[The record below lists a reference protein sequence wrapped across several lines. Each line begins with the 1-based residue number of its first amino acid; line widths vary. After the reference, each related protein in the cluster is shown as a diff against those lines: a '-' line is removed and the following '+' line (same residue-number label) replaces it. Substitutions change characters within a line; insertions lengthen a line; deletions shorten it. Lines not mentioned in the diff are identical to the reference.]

1 MILQLRRL
9 FERTGDR
16 QDLDLIIS
24 LEELG
29 EMGGSVCFA
38 APIKLKGLVSNIAGM
53 VSLDYTAEFAVT
65 HLCDRCLDE
74 FNRDY
79 TMSFSHILVRD
90 GDSQDGGDDVFCPGC
105 NLDVNELVI
114 SDFLAELPTKV
125 LCRDDCLGLCP
136 ECGKNLNSGECGC
149 ACGGVAAGEE
159 I

>member
-29 EMGGSVCFA
+29 EMSGSVSFA
-38 APIKLKGLVSNIAGM
+38 APIRLKGLVSNIAGM
-53 VSLDYTAEFAVT
+53 VSLDYTADFAVH

-74 FNRDY
+74 FDRDY
-79 TMSFSHILVRD
+79 ALGFSHILVRD
-90 GDSQDGGDDVFCPGC
+90 EDSLDGGDDVFCPGC

-114 SDFLAELPTKV
+114 SDLLAELPTKV
-125 LCRDDCLGLCP
+125 LCREDCLGLCP
-136 ECGKNLNSGECGC
+136 ECGKNLNSGECDC
-149 ACGGVAAGEE
+149 VCDGVDAGEE